1 MSDRAQAHREHTQR
15 EHAWAALMRGGL
27 AGDQAAYERL
37 LRALAPVLRATVRRK
52 LAGMGLPTEECEDI
66 VQETLLA
73 IHLKRHTWRTSDP
86 FGPWLFTVAR
96 NKLIDHVRRRGRR
109 VEMPIEDFAEILAA
123 EEERPGTDS
132 AEIDRHLATLPDK
145 QRAILKTV
153 AVEGA
158 SVNEAAARHDMT
170 PGAVRVA
177 LHRGFAR
184 LAARLRTLD

>member
-1 MSDRAQAHREHTQR
+1 MIDRE
-15 EHAWAALMRGGL
+15 EAWASLMRSSL
-27 AGDQAAYERL
+27 AGDQAAYQTL
-37 LRALAPVLRATVRRK
+37 LRALAPALRASVRRR
-52 LAGMGLPTEECEDI
+52 LAGMGQPLEECEDI

-96 NKLIDHVRRRGRR
+96 NKLIDHVRKRGRR
-109 VEMPIEDFAEILAA
+109 IEIPIEDFADILPAA
-123 EEERPGTDS
+123 EERPGADS
-132 AEIDRHLATLPDK
+132 AEVDRHLAQLPAK

-158 SVNEAAARHDMT
+158 SVGDAARQHGMT

-177 LHRGFAR
+177 LHRGFAS
-184 LAARLRTLD
+184 LAARLRTEE

>member
-1 MSDRAQAHREHTQR
+1 MSDREQAHREQTQR